1 MTKNSTTVTLAL
13 LVNSMLLDHADDFN
27 FPHKVLLTNM
37 QIANTCKSFPTNC
50 V

>member
-1 MTKNSTTVTLAL
+1 MIKNSTTVALVL
-13 LVNSMLLDHADDFN
+13 LVNSMLLGQADDFN

-37 QIANTCKSFPTNC
+37 QITNTCKSFPSNC